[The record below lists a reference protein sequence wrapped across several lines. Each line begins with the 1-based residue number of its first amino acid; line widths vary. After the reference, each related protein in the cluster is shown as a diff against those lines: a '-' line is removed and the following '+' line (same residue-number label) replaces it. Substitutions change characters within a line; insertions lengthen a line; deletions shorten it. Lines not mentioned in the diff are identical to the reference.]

1 LATQSKQK
9 ANGVKPIKGITK
21 EQRQAYREEVQRINQ
36 QYNTLEKA
44 VKSDDKSVHSLK
56 LLQTT
61 LLHRQQRNDQLLALI
76 DRLIS
81 WNKWQQENP
90 PE

>member
-1 LATQSKQK
+1 M
-9 ANGVKPIKGITK
+9 KPIKGITR
-21 EQRQAYREEVQRINQ
+21 EQRQAFNDEVQRINE
-36 QYNTLEKA
+36 QYNLLEKA
-44 VKSDDKSVHSLK
+44 VRSEDKPIHSLM

-81 WNKWQQENP
+81 WNKWQQDNL